1 MKRLHDGTETADY
14 RVHHHHDCRRRIT
27 SIATPLGEGGRKA
40 ERGIGSPVPTS
51 NCRSQR
57 PAPEASPEAQR
68 RATCHGTTTS
78 SRISRLPGDTNRPNG
93 AAVMAN
99 GGGLATTL
107 NGCRDSQ
114 SSAASAMT
122 ALTGSRSNRC
132 LNKAAPLGCSFTAT
146 TRAPLV
152 TSDEVIAPVPAP
164 TSRTRSPG
172 LTRASTTIRS
182 AYRLSS

>member
-14 RVHHHHDCRRRIT
+14 RVHHHHDCRRRMT

-57 PAPEASPEAQR
+57 PVPEASPEAQR

-78 SRISRLPGDTNRPNG
+78 SRISRLPGDTNRPNS

-99 GGGLATTL
+99 GGVG
-107 NGCRDSQ
+107 NHPER
-114 SSAASAMT
+114 M
-122 ALTGSRSNRC
+122 
-132 LNKAAPLGCSFTAT
+132 
-146 TRAPLV
+146 
-152 TSDEVIAPVPAP
+152 
-164 TSRTRSPG
+164 PG
-172 LTRASTTIRS
+172 QPKFGGIRS
-182 AYRLSS
+182 GWLPTPPFAITAALLG